1 PPALGPSD
9 VEITVEALGIEAN
22 ASAKSAVTVVG
33 RVESKCSAVTR
44 TDVDGF
50 VVAIASQTPAGV
62 VVVPHEAVVPLPAGV
77 NPTDA
82 AALPPAFLAA
92 WAGLV
97 VRGSINSDSTV
108 LVHDATSAS
117 GFSAVQIT
125 KRLGSRVLCT
135 VANRAE
141 ATTISVK
148 LQVPPSDIIIVD
160 DFATAVLRWLRASA
174 ASTFDVVFNTGGKK
188 AFAHGADLLS
198 VFGVYIHVQGSD
210 TPEVPSVPLA
220 PIASALFQAHA
231 SQPFKLRSQEV
242 SFSAYSSIQLED
254 ADSVVV
260 IPSSSHSVQIDPAG
274 QLFDPRKSYI
284 LVGGSSELGVRI
296 TEWMENHGARHV
308 FLTSRRGPRGL
319 TKVDNLYIHYVRSKG
334 VQVEVIVA
342 DAVSKEQTATV
353 IKQAKAAGPIG
364 GLFVMMDVL
373 RDAKF
378 TNLTQQS
385 FDDVYESKVT
395 VLNTLLSCIDPT
407 TIDFILLFST
417 VSSVFGD

>member
-33 RVESKCSAVTR
+33 RIESKGLAVTR

-50 VVAIASQTPAGV
+50 VVAITSQAPAGV
-62 VVVPHEAVVPLPAGV
+62 VVVPHEAAVPLPAGV

-97 VRGSINSDSTV
+97 VRGSIKSDSTV
-108 LVHDATSAS
+108 LVHDATSGIPLSTS
-117 GFSAVQIT
+117 GFSAVQIA

-141 ATTISVK
+141 ATTISMN
-148 LQVPPSDIIIVD
+148 LQVPPSDIIILD
-160 DFATAVLRWLRASA
+160 DFATAALRWLRASA
-174 ASTFDVVFNTGGKK
+174 VSTFDVVFNAGGKK
-188 AFAHGADLLS
+188 AFALGADLLS
-198 VFGVYIHVQGSD
+198 VFGVYIHVQGSG
-210 TPEVPSVPLA
+210 TPEVPSGSYSTHILDINRFAAASAVPLA
-220 PIASALFQAHA
+220 PIASALLQAHA
-231 SQPFKLRSQEV
+231 SRPFKLRSQEV
-242 SFSAYSSIQLED
+242 SFSAYSSIQFED
-254 ADSVVV
+254 ADSVV
-260 IPSSSHSVQIDPAG
+260 
-274 QLFDPRKSYI
+274 LFDPRKSYI

-296 TEWMENHGARHV
+296 TEWMANHGARHV
-308 FLTSRRGPRGL
+308 FLTSRRGPCDL

-334 VQVEVIVA
+334 VQVELIAA

-364 GLFVMMDVL
+364 GLFVMTVVL

-385 FDDVYESKVT
+385 FDD
-395 VLNTLLSCIDPT
+395 LH
-407 TIDFILLFST
+407 
-417 VSSVFGD
+417 